1 MDRDIR
7 DAIGDMTYHRRQHGL
22 SAGEIYLLDQLSIK
36 MKDFLEILDDLP
48 AGILLDC
55 GLVIALMTFHSML
68 MFMSVERH
76 DIVGING
83 INRNRNIDSF
93 TEEECWHYLR
103 FRKPDVHR
111 LYSITQFPQIIRCEN
126 GTVCQGEY
134 AFCLMLYR
142 IAYPVRLFS
151 MQSIFAR
158 DVTQLSRIFQY
169 AVTFMFDTHQHKV
182 QGNMSFYSHRFD
194 LYHRAV
200 LRRVQISRH
209 NNNEGFVPVELCDIF
224 AFLDGTGLEIAR
236 PSNGAQNPFY
246 NGYMHGRSLLDISR
260 CLLPRRND
268 CHRGCICGVQERHI
282 GLEREPHEN
291 QT

>member
-1 MDRDIR
+1 
-7 DAIGDMTYHRRQHGL
+7 MTYHRRQHGL
-22 SAGEIYLLDQLSIK
+22 SAREIYLLEQFSIK
-36 MKDFLEILDDLP
+36 MKDFLEILDDLT

-93 TEEECWHYLR
+93 TEEECWHNLR

-142 IAYPVRLFS
+142 IAYPGVRLFHGS
-151 MQSIFAR
+151 QYLQVMLLSCHVYFNTLLPSCSIR
-158 DVTQLSRIFQY
+158 TNI
-169 AVTFMFDTHQHKV
+169 
-182 QGNMSFYSHRFD
+182 RF
-194 LYHRAV
+194 RAICPFT
-200 LRRVQISRH
+200 L
-209 NNNEGFVPVELCDIF
+209 
-224 AFLDGTGLEIAR
+224 TGLIYIIERFFAEFKL
-236 PSNGAQNPFY
+236 A
-246 NGYMHGRSLLDISR
+246 DIT
-260 CLLPRRND
+260 LTKVLF
-268 CHRGCICGVQERHI
+268 Q
-282 GLEREPHEN
+282 
-291 QT
+291 